1 MVIGLSRRKN
11 ILKRVLIAVTLLSN
25 LRWYDITA
33 AKTLMT
39 KVYGDS
45 NILMRIIK
53 LLQWTIPHLF
63 NSIPN
68 AITLVEFSDNLSQL
82 PYWLASKNPL
92 ENHPWNSNP
101 QAQIPEKVEVVV
113 IGAGFTG
120 AASAYHWSKQRGGNM
135 TVLEMNE
142 ASSGASGRNAGI
154 VVMGRYFA
162 TVKNTVLT
170 HLQKSRT
177 DLNYDQQDKLSNKFA
192 SIYVQSAYKN
202 ADMIEKT
209 ILDENIDCEYSRNG
223 WIQWKHL
230 DSKKP
235 LDYSVKLGNDF
246 GFYDWTK
253 IEPEYAKKIGGIRLE
268 SPAGFSQR
276 AATWHPAKWVL

>member
-92 ENHPWNSNP
+92 ET
-101 QAQIPEKVEVVV
+101 I
-113 IGAGFTG
+113 
-120 AASAYHWSKQRGGNM
+120 RG
-135 TVLEMNE
+135 T
-142 ASSGASGRNAGI
+142 AI
-154 VVMGRYFA
+154 
-162 TVKNTVLT
+162 
-170 HLQKSRT
+170 H
-177 DLNYDQQDKLSNKFA
+177 KLKFP
-192 SIYVQSAYKN
+192 K
-202 ADMIEKT
+202 
-209 ILDENIDCEYSRNG
+209 
-223 WIQWKHL
+223 
-230 DSKKP
+230 
-235 LDYSVKLGNDF
+235 
-246 GFYDWTK
+246 
-253 IEPEYAKKIGGIRLE
+253 RL
-268 SPAGFSQR
+268 
-276 AATWHPAKWVL
+276 KWW